1 LSFPPP
7 RNVSIYT
14 APGANHI
21 SAMPARFSPEDLLA
35 CYRRGVFPMADSR
48 NDPRLFLVD
57 PDFRGILPLDAFHI
71 PKRLKRRVCQD
82 PYRVSF
88 DTAFTRVIEACAE
101 PHEGRPNTWINSSIV
116 NLYSALHREGH
127 AHSAECWDGD
137 RLLGGLYGVAIGGAF
152 FGESMFS
159 RADDASKI
167 ALVHLV
173 ARLIDRGFV
182 LLDAQFHNPHLEQF
196 GLIEIPRDTFKALL
210 KKALKV
216 PASFH
221 PPADQSMGS
230 GSAAGST
237 GTAGSTA
244 GGASD
249 SAMPAG
255 VSSTSGS
262 SPSGTITRSGSFTG
276 AGAVQRI
283 TQIS

>member
-1 LSFPPP
+1 
-7 RNVSIYT
+7 
-14 APGANHI
+14 
-21 SAMPARFSPEDLLA
+21 MPTRFSPEDLIA
-35 CYRRGVFPMADSR
+35 CYRRGVFPMADTR
-48 NDPRLFLVD
+48 DDPRLFLVD

-71 PKRLKRRVCQD
+71 PRRLRRRVCQD

-101 PHEGRPNTWINSSIV
+101 PHEGRPNTWINSGIV
-116 NLYSALHREGH
+116 NLYSALHRQGH
-127 AHSAECWDGD
+127 AHSAECWLGD
-137 RLLGGLYGVAIGGAF
+137 RLVGGLYGVAIGGAF

-167 ALVHLV
+167 ALVHLA

-182 LLDAQFHNPHLEQF
+182 LLDAQFHNRHLEQF
-196 GLIEIPRDTFKALL
+196 GLIEITRDEFKARL

-221 PPADQSMGS
+221 PPAHQSASPG
-230 GSAAGST
+230 AAGSV
-237 GTAGSTA
+237 A

-249 SAMPAG
+249 SAIPAG
-255 VSSTSGS
+255 VSSSSGS
-262 SPSGTITRSGSFTG
+262 SPMGTITRSGSFTG
-276 AGAVQRI
+276 AGAVQPI